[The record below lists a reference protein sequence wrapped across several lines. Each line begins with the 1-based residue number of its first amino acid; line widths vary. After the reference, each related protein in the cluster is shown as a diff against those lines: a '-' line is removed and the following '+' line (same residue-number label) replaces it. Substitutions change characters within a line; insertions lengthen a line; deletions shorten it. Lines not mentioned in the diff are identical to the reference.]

1 MDAPVLR
8 GLLHKDAERFI
19 ETLKREKSVA
29 EAVIQLEAELKVD
42 HDALVPLGDDI
53 EEEISSS
60 ERYLAA
66 RDRERL
72 IARVDAMRERIDA
85 AHSRT

>member
-8 GLLHKDAERFI
+8 GLSHKDAERFI

-29 EAVIQLEAELKVD
+29 EAVIQLEAELKAD